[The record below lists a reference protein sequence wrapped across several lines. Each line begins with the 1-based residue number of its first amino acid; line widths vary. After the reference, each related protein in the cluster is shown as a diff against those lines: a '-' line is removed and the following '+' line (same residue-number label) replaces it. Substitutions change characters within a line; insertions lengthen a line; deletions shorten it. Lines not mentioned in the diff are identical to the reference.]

1 MPISF
6 VSIKEVPWDILSPGI
21 HQLTLVN
28 FRNMFV
34 FNDIR
39 RKQFHG
45 LIRGLQSLKLA
56 GCSIVYIDGSYVTK
70 KPNPGDYD
78 ACWEHT
84 NVDIPKLDEVFVD
97 FTDER
102 AAQKNKY
109 EGEFFPAYTAADS
122 YGNIFLNFFQI
133 EKNSGQAKGI
143 IQLNLDM
150 EDLNMFSEEL

>member
-6 VSIKEVPWDILSPGI
+6 VSIKEVPWDILTSGI

-28 FRNMFV
+28 FREIFV

-56 GCSIVYIDGSYVTK
+56 GCSTVYIDGSYVTK

-78 ACWEHT
+78 ACWDHA
-84 NVDIPKLDEVFVD
+84 NVDQHKLDAVLTD
-97 FTDER
+97 FSNER

-109 EGEFFPAYTAADS
+109 EGEFFPAYVAADS
-122 YGNIFLNFFQI
+122 KGTIFLDFFQV

-143 IQLNLDM
+143 IQLNLDT
-150 EDLNMFSEEL
+150 EDLNMFLEAL